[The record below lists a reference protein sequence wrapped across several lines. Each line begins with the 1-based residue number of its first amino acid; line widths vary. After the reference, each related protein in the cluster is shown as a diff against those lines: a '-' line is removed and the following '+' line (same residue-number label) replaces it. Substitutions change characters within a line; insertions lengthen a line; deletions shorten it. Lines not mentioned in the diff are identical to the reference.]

1 MSDFFQYKNITTLQS
16 LRLNKRLEEDV
27 TNAQK
32 KLVVVIPCLVSHYES
47 GVLQK
52 LLDQLRTVSL
62 ISEIIV
68 VLNGNQSEVKN
79 FNKSLTQ
86 TIKADSNLIKF
97 LMIDGSGKGRAIKFG
112 FDYAYQHYEKEA
124 ILVTLD
130 ADLQSFSKDYFLR
143 LVYPVVLLGG
153 HVNKGYYARFSPS
166 KLDGRLTRL
175 LVIPML
181 YAIQEQHP
189 ASDLTHW
196 LLSFRYPLSGDV
208 ALARD
213 VVPHLTLHD
222 NWAYDLSLLNSLYHR
237 QDELSI
243 YQTELTDNY
252 EHLHRNLDGDRDLGL
267 IELTKDISIYLMGL
281 FPLNI
286 NRFIDDYEKLASRY
300 CEKYKKLA
308 LFNGIK
314 DSNIDNQLVLKILAY
329 LNSLKLS

>member
-27 TNAQK
+27 INAQK

-47 GVLQK
+47 GVLHK

-68 VLNGNQSEVKN
+68 VLNGNQSEFEN
-79 FNKSLTQ
+79 FNKSLIQ
-86 TIKADSNLIKF
+86 TIKVDSNLLKF
-97 LMIDGSGKGRAIKFG
+97 LMVDGLGKGRAIKFG
-112 FDYAYQHYEKEA
+112 FDYAYQQYKKEA

-130 ADLQSFSKDYFLR
+130 ADLQSFNKEYFLR
-143 LVYPVVLLGG
+143 LVYPIAVLGG

-181 YAIQEQHP
+181 YALQEQHP

-208 ALARD
+208 ALTSD

-222 NWAYDLSLLNSLYHR
+222 NWAYDLSLLNSLHHH
-237 QDELSI
+237 QDKLSI

-267 IELTKDISIYLMGL
+267 IELTKDISIFLMGL

-286 NRFIDDYEKLASRY
+286 NRFIDDYEKLALRY
-300 CEKYKKLA
+300 CEKYNKLA

-314 DSNIDNQLVLKILAY
+314 YSNTDNQLVLQILIY
-329 LNSLKLS
+329 LNSLKA

>member
-16 LRLNKRLEEDV
+16 LRLNRRLEEDV
-27 TNAQK
+27 MNVQK
-32 KLVVVIPCLVSHYES
+32 KLAVVIPCLVSHYES
-47 GVLQK
+47 GVLRK
-52 LLDQLRTVSL
+52 LLDQLSTVSL

-68 VLNGNQSEVKN
+68 VLNGNQSEFKN
-79 FNKSLTQ
+79 FNKFLAQ
-86 TIKADSNLIKF
+86 AIEADSSRLKF
-97 LMIDGSGKGRAIKFG
+97 LTIDGLGKGRAIKIG
-112 FDYAYQHYEKEA
+112 FDYAYQRHKKEA

-130 ADLQSFSKDYFLR
+130 ADLQSFSKEYFLR
-143 LVYPVVLLGG
+143 LVYPIAVLGG
-153 HVNKGYYARFSPS
+153 HVNKGYYARFSTT

-208 ALARD
+208 ALSSD
-213 VVPHLTLHD
+213 LVPHLTLHD
-222 NWAYDLSLLNSLYHR
+222 NWAYDLSLLNSLYHH

-243 YQTELTDNY
+243 YQTELTNNY
-252 EHLHRNLDGDRDLGL
+252 EHLHRNLDGNGDLGL
-267 IELTKDISIYLMGL
+267 TELTKDITIYLIGL

-286 NRFIDDYEKLASRY
+286 NRLIDDYHKLALSY

-314 DSNIDNQLVLKILAY
+314 YSNSDNQLVLQILVY
-329 LNSLKLS
+329 LNSLKS

>member
-27 TNAQK
+27 MNAQK
-32 KLVVVIPCLVSHYES
+32 KLVVVIPCLVSHYVS

-79 FNKSLTQ
+79 FNKSFTQ
-86 TIKADSNLIKF
+86 IKVDSNLIKF
-97 LMIDGSGKGRAIKFG
+97 LMIDGIGKGRAIKFG
-112 FDYAYQHYEKEA
+112 FDYAYQHYKKEA

-130 ADLQSFSKDYFLR
+130 ADLQSFSKEYFLR
-143 LVYPVVLLGG
+143 LVYPIVLLGG
-153 HVNKGYYARFSPS
+153 HFNKGYYARFSPS

-189 ASDLTHW
+189 ASDLTYW

-208 ALARD
+208 ALVSD

-222 NWAYDLSLLNSLYHR
+222 NWAYDLSLLYSLYHL

-252 EHLHRNLDGDRDLGL
+252 EHLHRNLDGDKDLGL
-267 IELTKDISIYLMGL
+267 SELIKDISIYLMGL
-281 FPLNI
+281 LPLNI
-286 NRFIDDYEKLASRY
+286 NRFIDDYENLAFRY
-300 CEKYKKLA
+300 CDKYKKLA

-314 DSNIDNQLVLKILAY
+314 DSNTDNQLVLKILVC
-329 LNSLKLS
+329 LMSLKLS